1 MAMMGGRMRTG
12 DRRRDLDSLPI
23 DPDSGGRAGVP
34 FHLHPEALSLVFLGG
49 AAGTAARYG
58 IEHLLPHEGTG
69 WPTGT
74 FVITLVGAAVLGG
87 LLEALARLGP
97 DSGWRRRARV
107 LVGTGGCGAFTTY
120 STLALE
126 ASLLVRDGAAGL
138 AAGYAAASVVGGIIA
153 AWAGITAAAYLRPTA
168 DGDR

>member
-1 MAMMGGRMRTG
+1 M
-12 DRRRDLDSLPI
+12 
-23 DPDSGGRAGVP
+23 
-34 FHLHPEALSLVFLGG
+34 
-49 AAGTAARYG
+49 
-58 IEHLLPHEGTG
+58 LPHDGTG

-74 FVITLVGAAVLGG
+74 FVINLAGAAVLGG

-97 DSGWRRRARV
+97 DSGWRRRTRV
-107 LVGTGGCGAFTTY
+107 LVGTGVCGAFTTY

-153 AWAGITAAAYLRPTA
+153 AWVGITAAASLRRTA